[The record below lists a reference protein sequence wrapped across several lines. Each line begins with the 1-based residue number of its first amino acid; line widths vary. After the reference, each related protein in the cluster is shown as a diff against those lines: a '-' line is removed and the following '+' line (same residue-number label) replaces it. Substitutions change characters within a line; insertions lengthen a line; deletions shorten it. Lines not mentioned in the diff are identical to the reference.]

1 MVVLV
6 AFVAFYVPAQ
16 FYWAL
21 NTSRALDAY
30 FSIQYKLIIQPEG
43 ERQISTILDE
53 VQDMPHEVE
62 KLNRIA
68 EWVTTNFTEL
78 FWERYLH
85 RNIILQTL
93 DPPINRYRYDPSTGK
108 IRAEHSIFGKNP
120 FTNDPYWISY
130 NKLGACGE
138 LAHLFANVSNRAGF
152 ETRVVGADL
161 VEKFLI
167 FEFVT
172 NNHAWVEVKIGDE
185 WWYFD
190 PDAYGHYHVL
200 GIESYKDRWFNKTEY
215 YDIFSPDRVKRV
227 YIGGT
232 QEDISDRYP
241 RLVPYRAPIW
251 TW

>member
-30 FSIQYKLIIQPEG
+30 FSIQYKVIIQPEG

-93 DPPINRYRYDPSTGK
+93 DPPINRYRYDPRQAKSGQSIQYLGK
-108 IRAEHSIFGKNP
+108 IHSLTILTGSVTINWVP
-120 FTNDPYWISY
+120 V
-130 NKLGACGE
+130 
-138 LAHLFANVSNRAGF
+138 ANWPICLQTYPI
-152 ETRVVGADL
+152 EQ
-161 VEKFLI
+161 
-167 FEFVT
+167 
-172 NNHAWVEVKIGDE
+172 
-185 WWYFD
+185 
-190 PDAYGHYHVL
+190 VL
-200 GIESYKDRWFNKTEY
+200 RHG
-215 YDIFSPDRVKRV
+215 
-227 YIGGT
+227 
-232 QEDISDRYP
+232 
-241 RLVPYRAPIW
+241 
-251 TW
+251 